1 MNTTQNNGGPAF
13 PIPTLEREYWDREQ
27 GEPNGMTLRDW
38 YAGMALQGSIEWNRL
53 KGKESIHEDGYDQPQ
68 DQPCMPSY
76 WEDSDC
82 KEIAECCYAIADA
95 MLAARKEGK

>member
-1 MNTTQNNGGPAF
+1 MM
-13 PIPTLEREYWDREQ
+13 REANSPETKDR
-27 GEPNGMTLRDW
+27 NLRDW
-38 YAGMALQGSIEWNRL
+38 FAGMALQGSIEWNRL

-95 MLAARKEGK
+95 MLAARKEQP